1 MLTKGIRAKLLV
13 QEPQVDLP
21 PKMTTLLKVGSPK
34 TGTCFGYSGPLL
46 LGMTRVR
53 PTSDENLKGRAG
65 NSGYFHD
72 YFTVILETKTFIL
85 IGFRATAKF
94 GKK

>member
-53 PTSDENLKGRAG
+53 PDLIHPTASDENLKGRA
-65 NSGYFHD
+65 
-72 YFTVILETKTFIL
+72 TCPTF
-85 IGFRATAKF
+85 
-94 GKK
+94 